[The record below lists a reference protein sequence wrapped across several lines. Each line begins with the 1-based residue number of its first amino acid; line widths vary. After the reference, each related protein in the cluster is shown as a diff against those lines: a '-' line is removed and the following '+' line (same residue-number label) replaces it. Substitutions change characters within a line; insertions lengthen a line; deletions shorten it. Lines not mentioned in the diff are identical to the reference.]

1 MAIVSKKSE
10 KSASANKSI
19 TKQKKSTKNQH
30 KFQCSSINCE
40 VSPRGFTRTQ
50 FIRHLKSVST
60 NVWVIW
66 ILNVIFHLLLRLK
79 VVWNRFFNISGW
91 FWVRIR
97 RKTHKSN
104 NSKSARWSFIWE
116 IFIQT
121 VSFVRV
127 RPGPTGSGRVKTGLT
142 RVRPGPDGS
151 DRVRP

>member
-19 TKQKKSTKNQH
+19 TKQKKSTKNQQ

-50 FIRHLKSVST
+50 FIRHLQSVSTIGRGPLPMVST

-104 NSKSARWSFIWE
+104 NSKSARWSFICRRCLSYSH
-116 IFIQT
+116 
-121 VSFVRV
+121 VSRSTLYY
-127 RPGPTGSGRVKTGLT
+127 PTF
-142 RVRPGPDGS
+142 
-151 DRVRP
+151 